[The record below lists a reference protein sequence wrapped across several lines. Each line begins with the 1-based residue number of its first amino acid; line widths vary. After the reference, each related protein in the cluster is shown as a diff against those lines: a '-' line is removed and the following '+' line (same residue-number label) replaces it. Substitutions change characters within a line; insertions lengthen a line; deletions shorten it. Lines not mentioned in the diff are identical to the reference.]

1 MGMNDKVLRGVK
13 KPSEIQQRAVMP
25 ILKGRDVIAQAQ
37 SGTGKTSMI
46 AISVCQIGN
55 TSSRKYDS
63 GFGLVSIK
71 GTGFTNRE
79 DDTPILRHMPASKL
93 EHGVHAVSG
102 TPGRV
107 VYDMIKRGSLRT
119 KSVKLL
125 ILDESDEM
133 LSKGLKDQI
142 YDILEMKK
150 KFMTDPVRILVQ
162 RDDLTLE
169 LSVDWLTEKMR
180 SSNFIVSS
188 MHGDKRQKERD
199 EIMNQFRSF
208 KSRVL
213 IASDEWARGID
224 VQTVSHVINY
234 DIPNNPELYIH
245 RTGRAGHGLARKTLR
260 DIERYYG
267 TRIREMPADLG

>member
-1 MGMNDKVLRGVK
+1 
-13 KPSEIQQRAVMP
+13 
-25 ILKGRDVIAQAQ
+25 
-37 SGTGKTSMI
+37 
-46 AISVCQIGN
+46 
-55 TSSRKYDS
+55 
-63 GFGLVSIK
+63 
-71 GTGFTNRE
+71 
-79 DDTPILRHMPASKL
+79 
-93 EHGVHAVSG
+93 
-102 TPGRV
+102 
-107 VYDMIKRGSLRT
+107 
-119 KSVKLL
+119 
-125 ILDESDEM
+125 
-133 LSKGLKDQI
+133 
-142 YDILEMKK
+142 MKK

-169 LSVDWLTEKMR
+169 LSVYFKLSPTEEEWKFNTLCDLYGRLVINQAIIFCNTRQKVDWLTEKMR

-245 RTGRAGHGLARKTLR
+245 RTGRAGHGLARKVLRLTL
-260 DIERYYG
+260 
-267 TRIREMPADLG
+267 